1 MNQMFVVCFDV
12 CDDKRLRRIARE
24 IGNFGAR
31 VQKSVF
37 ECHLDDSELAAL
49 QQRLA
54 RLLNEKEDNVR
65 YYPLCPK
72 DASAI
77 LIDGPGRVT
86 LDPDFVIIG

>member
-1 MNQMFVVCFDV
+1 MNRMFIVCFDV
-12 CDDKRLRRIARE
+12 GDDKRLRRIARE
-24 IGNFGAR
+24 LGNFGAR

-54 RLLNEKEDNVR
+54 KLLDEKEDNVR
-65 YYPLCPK
+65 YYPLCRK
-72 DASAI
+72 DAGAI

-86 LDPDFVIIG
+86 PDPDFVMIG